1 MRFEIDVSASF
12 RDFSALA
19 SISTPPNWWPHRG

>member
-1 MRFEIDVSASF
+1 MRFEIDVSAS
-12 RDFSALA
+12 FSALA